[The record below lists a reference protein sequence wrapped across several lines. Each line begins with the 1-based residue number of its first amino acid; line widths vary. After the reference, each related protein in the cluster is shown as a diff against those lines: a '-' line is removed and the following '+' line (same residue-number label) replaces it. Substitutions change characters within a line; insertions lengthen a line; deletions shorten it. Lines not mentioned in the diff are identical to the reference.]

1 MGGNFPPLKN
11 KTMSKTKQEYRT
23 PQQYAEIAESA
34 SNGNWTYAIKKCE
47 EYGFYANDL
56 IEHYEANEFN
66 IIDLKD
72 IAILSEGA
80 EKLRH

>member
-1 MGGNFPPLKN
+1 M
-11 KTMSKTKQEYRT
+11 TIQEYRT
-23 PQQYAEIAESA
+23 TQQFEEISESA
-34 SNGNWTYAIKKCE
+34 LNGNWKQAFKQCE

-56 IEHYEANEFN
+56 IEHYEANEVN

-80 EKLRH
+80 QELRQ